1 MGDDTIC
8 LMPISDTSPKIAE
21 MQLEIRRSLTAE
33 RRLQIAWDMSCFARE
48 LAKAGI
54 RHDHPE
60 WSDRQVMIE
69 WFRRAFFPQPLPDW
83 VR

>member
-1 MGDDTIC
+1 MAIT
-8 LMPISDTSPKIAE
+8 DTSPKIE
-21 MQLEIRRSLTAE
+21 KMQLEIRRSLTAE
-33 RRLQIAWDMSCFARE
+33 QRLQIAWDMSAFARE

-54 RHDHPE
+54 RRDHPE

-69 WFRRAFFPQPLPDW
+69 WFRRAFFPQALPNW